1 MGFVFWL
8 IWNVSKPCNSS
19 AFVAAIPA
27 VETSFYS
34 IHVKKDNR
42 RNVNNMY
49 ELLEKKLEEKGGVKY
64 SFVFAFCVKALTTR
78 QTVWQF
84 DAS

>member
-1 MGFVFWL
+1 
-8 IWNVSKPCNSS
+8 
-19 AFVAAIPA
+19 
-27 VETSFYS
+27 
-34 IHVKKDNR
+34 
-42 RNVNNMY
+42 MY